1 MTMTGDETLTVP
13 QVFGHPAILENE
25 PVQAS
30 DLALARREE
39 ALEGSAAHSF
49 AAGVAP
55 GGVLR
60 TALIDRVALD
70 RALEQLP
77 PGYRAAF
84 ILHDVEGYE
93 HEEVAQIL
101 GCAVGT
107 SKSQLHKARAK
118 LRKILTQRS

>member
-1 MTMTGDETLTVP
+1 DVFMPDVGGLDVIREFRRLDPETKVIALTAQGSLEVAMEA
-13 QVFGHPAILENE
+13 AI
-25 PVQAS
+25 
-30 DLALARREE
+30 RK
-39 ALEGSAAHSF
+39 
-49 AAGVAP
+49 
-55 GGVLR
+55 
-60 TALIDRVALD
+60 
-70 RALEQLP
+70 LP

-93 HEEVAQIL
+93 HEEVAELL